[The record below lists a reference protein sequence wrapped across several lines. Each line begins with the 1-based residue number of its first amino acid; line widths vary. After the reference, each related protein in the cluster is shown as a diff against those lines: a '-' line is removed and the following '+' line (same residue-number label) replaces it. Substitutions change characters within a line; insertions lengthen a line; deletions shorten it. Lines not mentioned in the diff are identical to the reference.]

1 MFTPHENLVYEIFSS
16 LKKSG
21 KEKFCASEINYQS
34 YPQNADKN
42 WIDFMKTSIADNP
55 EMKLKYTGG
64 IDAHKT
70 SVFIKHKYM
79 DDNILKELLGEK

>member
-1 MFTPHENLVYEIFSS
+1 
-16 LKKSG
+16 
-21 KEKFCASEINYQS
+21 
-34 YPQNADKN
+34 
-42 WIDFMKTSIADNP
+42 MKTSIADNP